1 MKEHTNSNIPTKIQ
15 LDEWANVYR
24 SMMVHENELQNHRM
38 TWLLAIQG
46 FLMTG
51 LAFAWDKDD
60 TRLLILIFCV
70 LGILISMTFWEG
82 LRISKQAQRSLRKK
96 WDRERSK
103 LPSYHGP
110 DIVGYRS
117 PERSIIKWFRPWRF
131 LPVMFVI
138 AWGVIAALNFCR
150 L

>member
-1 MKEHTNSNIPTKIQ
+1 MVDQINSNIPTKDQ
-15 LDEWANVYR
+15 LDKWASVYR

-51 LAFAWDKDD
+51 LAFAWDKQDA
-60 TRLLILIFCV
+60 RMLIFVFCG
-70 LGILISMTFWEG
+70 LGILISLTFWEG
-82 LRISKQAQRSLRKK
+82 LRISKKAQYDLRNK
-96 WDRERSK
+96 WDGERDK
-103 LPSYHGP
+103 MPSYSGP

-117 PERSIIKWFRPWRF
+117 PQGSLLKYLRPWRF
-131 LPVMFVI
+131 LPFIFII
-138 AWGVIAALNFCR
+138 AWGLIAILNYPR